1 MANFFGQAKDLYEAQ
16 RKSKQMQ
23 KKMRKI
29 KVSGQSKDGDVRVY
43 FNGAQELEN
52 ITIESEL
59 LDPDRQDEV
68 VDGIKEAYKDY
79 QKKLQKELAKDIDID
94 QLRGML
100 GM

>member
-1 MANFFGQAKDLYEAQ
+1 MANVFGQAKNLYDAQ

-23 KKMRKI
+23 KKMREI
-29 KVSGQSKDGDVRVY
+29 KVSGQSKDGSIRMY

-59 LDPDRQDEV
+59 LDPDRQEEV
-68 VDGIKEAYKDY
+68 VEGIKEAYKDY

-94 QLRGML
+94 QLRGIL
-100 GM
+100 DL